1 MTILLCK
8 DFYNNPNQGILNNDN
23 FKIDSHD
30 IKTFLPTS
38 FTIIANIS
46 GVLFNINFEG
56 NIDSGSIS
64 DLYLGNLDG
73 VQLLKSTDVFKMIK
87 KKKLIINIKSWI
99 FLKVYSSYSGNNAV
113 ATLVSNDDLRSLG
126 INITSPYRIV
136 RL

>member
-87 KKKLIINIKSWI
+87 KKKLIINIKS
-99 FLKVYSSYSGNNAV
+99 
-113 ATLVSNDDLRSLG
+113 
-126 INITSPYRIV
+126 
-136 RL
+136 